1 METRGQIHN
10 IGLAY
15 PSRNAVISVEIA
27 ARPEDVERYMDKN
40 LTIILKEYRQRRSLN
55 ANSYFHKLCDEIRQK
70 LGVSLAK
77 VKNDLITTY
86 GQIWYL
92 DNGDPW
98 IYKTNAPTEVVQ
110 ELETHHLLFIK
121 SDPDDSDISWY
132 KVYRGSHTYDTKEM
146 SILID
151 GTVSEAKEL
160 GIETLTPDELNKLKA
175 AWESK

>member
-1 METRGQIHN
+1 METRGKIHN

-27 ARPEDVERYMDKN
+27 AKPEDVEKYMDKN
-40 LTIILKEYRQRRSLN
+40 LSIILKEYRQRRSLN

-77 VKNDLITTY
+77 AKNDLIGTY

-92 DNGDPW
+92 PNGDPW
-98 IYKTNAPTEVVQ
+98 IYKSNVPIEMVQ
-110 ELETHHLLFIK
+110 ELEEHHLKFIK
-121 SDPDDSDISWY
+121 VDPDDPDINWY